1 MRSRWRFAVL
11 LVAATAIAAP
21 ALGQEASTTS
31 VGPDEATTTAPT
43 TTTTTPAQSVKGRLR
58 EGDRPIEGVNIVI
71 TQDGK
76 RIGEDTT
83 GRDGAWEIGVPA
95 PGQYEVSLDV
105 GTLPDGVKLRQE
117 DGDTRTV
124 TVRATQRR
132 NVLFP
137 LGEGRRATAERD
149 TALEQ
154 MIKLGAIGVKVG
166 LLVALAAV
174 GLSLIYGV
182 ANLVNFAHGELVT
195 FGALMAFLF
204 NASGTGPGIHLAIAG
219 VIAVLAGG
227 ALGLFLETS
236 MFGPL
241 RRRRTE
247 GVSLIVFTIGLSLLV
262 RHAFL
267 VMMGGRSRPYT
278 DYTLQRAYDL
288 GPISLPPKDYVI
300 SLIAIAALV
309 AVALLL
315 QRTKIGTGMRA
326 VSDNRMLAES
336 SGINVQHVIRFTW
349 LLAGA
354 LAALGGV
361 LLGVTE
367 QVSWDMG
374 FELLLFM
381 FAAVV
386 VGGLGTAYGAM
397 AGGLLVGVISQTST
411 YWINIE
417 YKDAV
422 ALGVLIVALIV
433 RPQGILGR
441 RERVG

>member
-1 MRSRWRFAVL
+1 MA
-11 LVAATAIAAP
+11 
-21 ALGQEASTTS
+21 QETTTS
-31 VGPDEATTTAPT
+31 SEGGET
-43 TTTTTPAQSVKGRLR
+43 TTTEAAQSVKGRLHH
-58 EGDRPIEGVNIVI
+58 DDQPVAGVDI
-71 TQDGK
+71 TATRDG
-76 RIGEDTT
+76 RQIGVDTT
-83 GRDGAWEIGVPA
+83 DESGTWEIGVPG
-95 PGQYEVSLDV
+95 PGQYEITLDV
-105 GTLPDGVKLRQE
+105 DTLPDGVTLRQE
-117 DGDTRTV
+117 DADTRTV

-132 NVLFP
+132 NILFP
-137 LGEGRRATAERD
+137 LGEGRRANAERE
-149 TALEQ
+149 TSLEQ
-154 MIKLGAIGVKVG
+154 IIKLAAIGVKVG

-195 FGALMAFLF
+195 FGALVAFYL
-204 NASGTGPGIHLAIAG
+204 NASGGGPGLPLVAAG
-219 VIAVLAGG
+219 VVAVAAGA
-227 ALGLFLETS
+227 ALGLFLEGS

-241 RRRRTE
+241 RRRRAE

-262 RHAFL
+262 RHSFL
-267 VMMGGRSRPYT
+267 VMMGGNSRPYT
-278 DYTLQRAYDL
+278 DFTLQRAYDI

-300 SLIAIAALV
+300 ALIGIAALV
-309 AVALLL
+309 GVAILL

-326 VSDNRMLAES
+326 VADNRMLAES
-336 SGINVQHVIRFTW
+336 SGINVERIIRFTW
-349 LLAGA
+349 LLGGA

-374 FELLLFM
+374 FKLLLFM

-397 AGGLLVGVISQTST
+397 VGGLLVGVISQVST
-411 YWINIE
+411 HWINIE

-422 ALGVLIVALIV
+422 ALGVLIIVLIF
-433 RPQGILGR
+433 RPQGIFGQ